1 MTAETPPSP
10 QADELLAEVGDL
22 AEELHG
28 GRRPQLALDS
38 DLGADAGLDSLGRV
52 ELMLR
57 LQRRFGVDLAEDAA
71 IAANTPRDLL
81 AALTEA
87 PAASARVLRA
97 TTRRDSATAPSADPG
112 PPTEAATLV
121 DVLDHRAAHTPDD
134 THVILL
140 ADEVGDEQHLSYAQ
154 VRAGAAE
161 VASGLRGQGL
171 APGEPV
177 ALMLPTG
184 ADFFFAFHGVL
195 RAGGVP
201 VPLYPPVRAD
211 RMETHARR
219 LTGVMT
225 NAEARFF
232 VASPRTRPVGRLLQA
247 MVASVAA
254 VATVDELRATEE
266 PLAKVARRPDDLAF
280 LQYTSGTTGDP
291 KGVMLTH
298 ANLLAN
304 IRAMGPAVGAGP
316 QDRFVSWLPLYHD
329 MGLIGACLTT
339 LYFGVAVIL
348 MSPLQFM
355 TRPER
360 WLWAIHRHGGTMS
373 AGPNFAYDLAAARID
388 EAALAGLDLSSWR
401 LAFNGAE
408 PVSPRTL
415 ERFATRFH
423 PYGFDERAFMP
434 VYGLAE
440 SSVGLVF
447 PPTGRGPKIDR
458 VDHERLAHDQRAE
471 PAAADPE
478 GTLRFVSCGQVLAG
492 HELRV
497 VDANGA
503 ALPER
508 REGRV
513 QFRGPSCTSG
523 YYRNPDAT
531 RALFTADGW
540 LESGDRAYVAD
551 GELFVTGRT
560 KDLIIRGGRNIHP
573 EEIEAAVSAVDGIR
587 KNNVAAF
594 ASGRDPHGERLIV
607 MAETRIT
614 GESARD
620 ALVEAARNAAAAVVE
635 GGPSELVLVL
645 PGTIPKTS
653 SGKIQRSACRTLFE
667 TGAAERP
674 AGPIRQWLRLIRSS
688 VAGMARR
695 SPLAAARRAY
705 GLWCWVVG
713 LAVGLPGAVAVV
725 VTPMPG
731 ARAGL
736 ARAVCRALLALT
748 GVSLRVSAPA
758 GSAHRPAIVVA
769 NHASY
774 LDGLILRAALP
785 GRVFFI
791 AKHEL
796 ARFRLADLL
805 LRRIGVEY
813 VDRSDHRQGLADL
826 ERIQARTVAGE
837 TPIAFPEGVL
847 ADGPGL
853 RDFRVGP
860 FMVSVNSGVHVLP
873 VAIRGSRR
881 LLPCSALLPRP
892 AHVELVVGEPEVPEG
907 DDWAAALA
915 LRERARAFILSHCD
929 EPDLA
934 TAGHAVAGNV

>member
-1 MTAETPPSP
+1 MTAETPSTP
-10 QADELLAEVGDL
+10 QSDALLTEVSAL
-22 AEELHG
+22 AEELHA
-28 GRRPQLALDS
+28 GRRPLLTLDS
-38 DLGADAGLDSLGRV
+38 DLSVDAGLDSLGRV

-71 IAANTPRDLL
+71 ITANTPRDLL
-81 AALTEA
+81 AALADAPAASTPA
-87 PAASARVLRA
+87 TRRPRRDPAASAR
-97 TTRRDSATAPSADPG
+97 TDPG
-112 PPTEAATLV
+112 PPEEAATLV
-121 DVLDHRAAHTPDD
+121 DVLDHRAVHTPHD
-134 THVILL
+134 THVVLL
-140 ADEVGDEQHLSYAQ
+140 ADDEGDEQRLTYAQ
-154 VRAGAAE
+154 VHAGASE
-161 VASGLRGQGL
+161 VAGGLRARGL
-171 APGEPV
+171 APGETV

-184 ADFFFAFHGVL
+184 ADFFPAFHGVL

-219 LTGVMT
+219 LSGIMQ

-232 VASPRTRPVGRLLQA
+232 VASARTRPVGRLLQA
-247 MVASVAA
+247 MVASVAH
-254 VATVDELRATEE
+254 VATVDELRASAE
-266 PLAKVARRPDDLAF
+266 PAATVSPRADELAL
-280 LQYTSGTTGDP
+280 LQYTSGTTGEP

-304 IRAMGPAVGAGP
+304 IRVMGPAVGASP

-339 LYFGVAVIL
+339 LYFGVEVIL

-388 EAALAGLDLSSWR
+388 DAALAGLDLSSWR

-415 ERFATRFH
+415 ERFAERFSV
-423 PYGFDERAFMP
+423 YGFDERAFMP

-447 PPTGRGPKIDR
+447 PPTGRAPKVDR
-458 VDHERLAHDQRAE
+458 VDHARLAQDQHAE
-471 PAAADPE
+471 PATPDAE
-478 GTLRFVSCGQVLAG
+478 QTLRFVSCGRVLSG
-492 HELRV
+492 HELRI
-497 VDANGA
+497 VDANGEA
-503 ALPER
+503 VPER

-523 YYRNPDAT
+523 YYRNPEAT
-531 RALFTADGW
+531 SALFTADGW
-540 LESGDRAYVAD
+540 LEAGDRAYVAD
-551 GELFVTGRT
+551 GELFVTGRI

-594 ASGRDPHGERLIV
+594 ASGRDAHGERLVV
-607 MAETRIT
+607 MAETRVVDT
-614 GESARD
+614 SARE
-620 ALVEAARNAAAAVVE
+620 ALREAAQSAAAAVVE
-635 GGPSELVLVL
+635 GGPSELVLVP

-653 SGKIQRSACRTLFE
+653 SGKIQRSACQTQFE
-667 TGAAERP
+667 TGAAGRP
-674 AGPIRQWLRLIRSS
+674 AGPLRQWLRLTRSGLAG
-688 VAGMARR
+688 VAQR
-695 SPLAAARRAY
+695 SPRALARRAF

-713 LAVGLPGAVAVV
+713 LAVGLPGAIAVI
-725 VTPMPG
+725 VTPVRG

-748 GVSLRVSAPA
+748 GTSVRVSGPA
-758 GSAHRPAIVVA
+758 SAARGPAIVVA

-785 GRVFFI
+785 GRLFFI
-791 AKHEL
+791 AKREL
-796 ARFRLADLL
+796 ARFRLAHLL
-805 LRRIGVEY
+805 LQRIGVEY

-826 ERIQARTVAGE
+826 ERIRARTAAGE
-837 TPIAFPEGVL
+837 TPIGFPEGVL

-860 FMVSVNSGVHVLP
+860 FMVSVHSGVAILP

-892 AHVELVVGEPEVPEG
+892 TRVEVIVGEPEAPEG

-915 LRERARAFILSHCD
+915 LRERTRAFILAHCD

-934 TAGHAVAGNV
+934 AAEPAVAGNL